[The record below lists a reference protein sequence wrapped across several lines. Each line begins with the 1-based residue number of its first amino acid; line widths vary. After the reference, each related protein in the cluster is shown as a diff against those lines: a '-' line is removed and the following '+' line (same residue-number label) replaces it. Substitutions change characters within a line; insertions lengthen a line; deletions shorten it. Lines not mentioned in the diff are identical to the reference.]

1 MAATSPVPPAS
12 SGQLVRGFGLWGL
25 AALVLNGIIG
35 AGVFALPGSVAQ
47 FAGSWAPLVI
57 FGVGLAFLPVV
68 LVFAWL
74 AGLFD
79 ETGGPIIYV
88 REAFGTAAGFQTG
101 WVQCLAT
108 TAASA
113 ANANVLADYV
123 LRFAPGLQTA
133 ALAHN
138 AVMLTAIGLAFGV
151 NMLEIRNSDRWI
163 KLITALKLTPLV
175 LLVALALPA
184 LAGGPALL
192 PAGEWSLAQ
201 AILLSVY
208 AFTGFEG
215 ALCLGGEARDPRR
228 DFPRALMVV
237 FLFTV
242 ALYSALAWG
251 YVATAYAPGPADK
264 ASLLTMGA
272 VLAGGIGA
280 AAIIAA
286 AVFSILGNVI
296 TTPMNT
302 SRRLLALE
310 QIGMLPRWFGV
321 IHAGSGIPRNAVVF
335 TYAVVALLAMSG
347 GFAALA
353 VLSVAARLVVYLACA
368 AALPV
373 VRKRRG
379 LPMPA
384 AMIAVVGAALA
395 ICLLLI
401 AQSDLKAWLGLLLAV
416 VIGFVIKWIAALSR
430 VQPEMVAGEPG
441 GAP

>member
-1 MAATSPVPPAS
+1 MIRAPAA
-12 SGQLVRGFGLWGL
+12 SGQLIRGFGLWGL
-25 AALVLNGIIG
+25 AALILNGIIG

-57 FGVGLAFLPVV
+57 LGVGFAFLPVV

-74 AGLFD
+74 AGMFD

-101 WVQCLAT
+101 WVQSLAT

-113 ANANVLADYV
+113 ANANVLADYL
-123 LRFAPGLQTA
+123 LRLAPAGQTG
-133 ALAHN
+133 ALAHG
-138 AVMLTAIGLAFGV
+138 AVVLAAIGLAFAV
-151 NMLEIRNSDRWI
+151 NMLAIRNSDRWI
-163 KLITALKLTPLV
+163 KLITALKLLPLV

-215 ALCLGGEARDPRR
+215 ALCLGGEARDPQT
-228 DFPRALMVV
+228 DFPRALVAV

-242 ALYSALAWG
+242 ALYAALAWG
-251 YVATAYAPGPADK
+251 YVATAYAPGTADK
-264 ASLLTMGA
+264 AALLTMGA
-272 VLAGGIGA
+272 LLAGALGA
-280 AAIIAA
+280 GLVVCA
-286 AVFSILGNVI
+286 AVFSIFGNVI

-310 QIGMLPRWFGV
+310 QIGMLPGWFGV

-353 VLSVAARLVVYLACA
+353 VLSVAARLVVYFACA
-368 AALPV
+368 AALPM
-373 VRKRRG
+373 VRRRRG

-384 AMIAVVGAALA
+384 GMIAVVGAALV

-401 AQSDLKAWLGLLLAV
+401 AQSDLKAWLGLMLAIM
-416 VIGFVIKWIAALSR
+416 IGFVVTWIAAPARAKPGLI
-430 VQPEMVAGEPG
+430 AGEPG
-441 GAP
+441 GTP

>member
-1 MAATSPVPPAS
+1 MTSAPAS

-25 AALVLNGIIG
+25 GALILNGIIG

-57 FGVGLAFLPVV
+57 LGVGLAFLPVV
-68 LVFAWL
+68 LVFAAL

-88 REAFGTAAGFQTG
+88 REAFGTTAGFQTG

-113 ANANVLADYV
+113 ANANVLADYG
-123 LRFAPGLQTA
+123 LRFLPGLTGG
-133 ALAHN
+133 ALAHG
-138 AVMLTAIGLAFGV
+138 AVVLTAIALAFGV

-163 KLITALKLTPLV
+163 KLITVAKLTPLV

-184 LAGGPALL
+184 LAGGNGGSGLL

-215 ALCLGGEARDPRR
+215 ALCLGGEARDPQR
-228 DFPRALMVV
+228 DFPRALVAV

-242 ALYSALAWG
+242 TLYSALAWG
-251 YVATAYAPGPADK
+251 YVATAYTPGPADK
-264 ASLLTMGA
+264 ASLLTMGT

-280 AAIIAA
+280 AAIITA
-286 AVFSILGNVI
+286 AVFSILGNII

-321 IHAGSGIPRNAVVF
+321 IHGGSGIPRNAVVF
-335 TYAVVALLAMSG
+335 TYAVAALLALSG

-373 VRKRRG
+373 VRRRRG
-379 LPMPA
+379 LAVPA
-384 AMIAVVGAALA
+384 RLIAVVGAALA
-395 ICLLLI
+395 ICLALI
-401 AQSDLKAWLGLLLAV
+401 AQSDFKAWAALALAIA
-416 VIGFVIKWIAALSR
+416 IGFAIKGIAAPAAKR
-430 VQPEMVAGEPG
+430 
-441 GAP
+441 GAAYK

>member
-1 MAATSPVPPAS
+1 
-12 SGQLVRGFGLWGL
+12 LIRGFGLWGL
-25 AALVLNGIIG
+25 AALILNGIIG
-35 AGVFALPGSVAQ
+35 AGVFALPGSVAH
-47 FAGSWAPLVI
+47 FGGSWAPLVI
-57 FGVGLAFLPVV
+57 LGVGLAFLPVV

-74 AGLFD
+74 AGMFD

-101 WVQCLAT
+101 WVQSLAT

-113 ANANVLADYV
+113 ANANVLADYL
-123 LRFAPGLQTA
+123 LRLAPAAQTG
-133 ALAHN
+133 ALAHG
-138 AVMLTAIGLAFGV
+138 AIVLTAIGLAFAV
-151 NMLEIRNSDRWI
+151 NMLEILSSDRWI
-163 KLITALKLTPLV
+163 KLITVAKLLPLL

-184 LAGGPALL
+184 LASGPTLL

-215 ALCLGGEARDPRR
+215 ALCLGGEARNPQA
-228 DFPRALMVV
+228 DFPRALTAV

-242 ALYSALAWG
+242 ALYAALAWG
-251 YVATAYAPGPADK
+251 YVATAYAPGAADK
-264 ASLLTMGA
+264 ASLLTMGTL
-272 VLAGGIGA
+272 LAGVLGA
-280 AAIIAA
+280 GLVVCA
-286 AVFSILGNVI
+286 AVFSIFGNVI

-310 QIGMLPRWFGV
+310 QIGALPRWFGL
-321 IHAGSGIPRNAVVF
+321 IHPGSGIPRNAVVF
-335 TYAVVALLAMSG
+335 TYAIVALLAMSG

-373 VRKRRG
+373 VRRRRG
-379 LPMPA
+379 LPVPA
-384 AMIAVVGAALA
+384 RMAAVVAAALM

-401 AQSDLKAWLGLLLAV
+401 AQSDPKAWAALGAV
-416 VIGFVIKWIAALSR
+416 VLIGFAIKWIAAQA
-430 VQPEMVAGEPG
+430 VQPDPA
-441 GAP
+441 AKC

>member
-1 MAATSPVPPAS
+1 MNAPT
-12 SGQLVRGFGLWGL
+12 GQLVRGFGLWGL
-25 AALVLNGIIG
+25 GALILNGIIG

-47 FAGSWAPLVI
+47 YAGSWAPLVI
-57 FGVGLAFLPVV
+57 LGVGLAFLPVV
-68 LVFAWL
+68 LVFAAL

-88 REAFGTAAGFQTG
+88 REAFGTTAGFQTG

-123 LRFAPGLQTA
+123 LRFLPDLKGG
-133 ALAHN
+133 ALAHGC
-138 AVMLTAIGLAFGV
+138 VVLLAIALAFAV

-163 KLITALKLTPLV
+163 KLITVAKLTPLV

-184 LAGGPALL
+184 IGGGSGGSGLL

-215 ALCLGGEARDPRR
+215 ALCLGGEARDPKA
-228 DFPRALMVV
+228 DFPRALVAV

-242 ALYSALAWG
+242 TLYSALAWG
-251 YVATAYAPGPADK
+251 YVATAYTPGPADK
-264 ASLLTMGA
+264 ASLLTMGT

-286 AVFSILGNVI
+286 AVFSILGNII

-321 IHAGSGIPRNAVVF
+321 IHAGSGIPRNSVVF
-335 TYAVVALLAMSG
+335 TYAVAALLALSG

-373 VRKRRG
+373 VRRRRG
-379 LPMPA
+379 LAVPVRL
-384 AMIAVVGAALA
+384 IAVVGAALA
-395 ICLLLI
+395 ICLALI
-401 AQSDLKAWLGLLLAV
+401 AQSDLKAWAALALAIG
-416 VIGFVIKWIAALSR
+416 IGFAIKGIAAQA
-430 VQPEMVAGEPG
+430 VQPD
-441 GAP
+441 GAAVG

>member
-1 MAATSPVPPAS
+1 MSATSPTSPAP

-25 AALVLNGIIG
+25 AALILNGIIG

-57 FGVGLAFLPVV
+57 LGVGLAFLPVV

-123 LRFAPGLQTA
+123 LRFMPATQST
-133 ALAHN
+133 ALAHG
-138 AVMLTAIGLAFGV
+138 AVVLAAIALAFTV
-151 NMLEIRNSDRWI
+151 NLLEIRNSDRWI
-163 KLITALKLTPLV
+163 KLITVAKLTPLV

-215 ALCLGGEARDPRR
+215 ALCLGGEARNPKA
-228 DFPRALMVV
+228 DFPRALMGV

-251 YVATAYAPGPADK
+251 YVATAFAPGAADK
-264 ASLLTMGA
+264 ASLLTMGTM
-272 VLAGGIGA
+272 LAGAIGA
-280 AAIIAA
+280 AAIIGAA
-286 AVFSILGNVI
+286 SFSILGNVI

-368 AALPV
+368 AALPMV
-373 VRKRRG
+373 HRRRG
-379 LPMPA
+379 LPLTA
-384 AMIAVVGAALA
+384 GKLAVVAGALT
-395 ICLLLI
+395 ICALLI
-401 AQSDLKAWLGLLLAV
+401 AQSDLKAWLGLGLAV
-416 VIGFVIKWIAALSR
+416 LIGFAIKWIAA
-430 VQPEMVAGEPG
+430 PKITPG
-441 GAP
+441 GAAAG

>member
-1 MAATSPVPPAS
+1 MSAP

-25 AALVLNGIIG
+25 GALILNGIIG

-47 FAGSWAPLVI
+47 FAGSWAPLAI
-57 FGVGLAFLPVV
+57 LGVGLAFLPVV
-68 LVFAWL
+68 LVFAAL

-88 REAFGTAAGFQTG
+88 REAFGTTAGFQTG

-113 ANANVLADYV
+113 ANANVLADYM
-123 LRFAPGLQTA
+123 LRMLPAAQNA
-133 ALAHN
+133 ALAHG
-138 AVMLTAIGLAFGV
+138 AVVLLAIGLAFAV
-151 NMLEIRNSDRWI
+151 NLLEIRNSDRWI
-163 KLITALKLTPLV
+163 KLITVAKLTPLV

-184 LAGGPALL
+184 LASGPALL
-192 PAGEWSLAQ
+192 PASEWSLAQ

-215 ALCLGGEARDPRR
+215 ALCLGGEARDPQR
-228 DFPRALMVV
+228 DFPRALVAV

-242 ALYSALAWG
+242 TLYSALAWS

-264 ASLLTMGA
+264 ASLLTMGT

-280 AAIIAA
+280 AAIITA
-286 AVFSILGNVI
+286 AVFSILGNII

-335 TYAVVALLAMSG
+335 TYAVAALLALSG

-373 VRKRRG
+373 VRRRRG
-379 LPMPA
+379 MPVPA
-384 AMIAVVGAALA
+384 RLIVIVAAALA
-395 ICLLLI
+395 IGLLLI
-401 AQSDLKAWLGLLLAV
+401 AQSDLKAWAALALAIS
-416 VIGFVIKWIAALSR
+416 IGFAIKGVAAPAAKR
-430 VQPEMVAGEPG
+430 
-441 GAP
+441 GAVGR

>member
-1 MAATSPVPPAS
+1 MSAGTAPRSDQAG

-35 AGVFALPGSVAQ
+35 AGIFALPGSVAQ
-47 FAGSWAPLVI
+47 FAGGWAPLVI

-101 WVQCLAT
+101 WIQCLAT

-113 ANANVLADYV
+113 ANANVLADYL
-123 LRFAPGLQTA
+123 LRVVPAAQDA
-133 ALAHN
+133 ALTHG
-138 AVMLTAIGLAFGV
+138 AVVLTAIALALTV
-151 NMLEIRNSDRWI
+151 NLLEIRSSDRWI
-163 KLITALKLTPLV
+163 KLITVAKLSPLV
-175 LLVALALPA
+175 MLVALAVPA

-192 PAGEWSLAQ
+192 PASEWSLAQ

-215 ALCLGGEARDPRR
+215 ALCLGGEARDPKA
-228 DFPRALMVV
+228 DFPRALIGV

-242 ALYSALAWG
+242 TLYAALAWG
-251 YVATAYAPGPADK
+251 YVATAYAPGTADK
-264 ASLLTMGA
+264 ASLLTMGT
-272 VLAGGIGA
+272 VLAAGVGA

-310 QIGMLPRWFGV
+310 QIDMLPRWFGV
-321 IHAGSGIPRNAVVF
+321 IHPATGIPRNAVVF

-353 VLSVAARLVVYLACA
+353 VLSVAARLVVYLACT

-373 VRKRRG
+373 VRRRRG
-379 LPMPA
+379 LPVP
-384 AMIAVVGAALA
+384 VRQGAAVA
-395 ICLLLI
+395 AAAVICLLLI
-401 AQSDLKAWLGLLLAV
+401 AQSDLKAWAGLALAIA
-416 VIGFVIKWIAALSR
+416 IGFAISRITAPARPAAT
-430 VQPEMVAGEPG
+430 
-441 GAP
+441 

>member
-1 MAATSPVPPAS
+1 MSTP

-25 AALVLNGIIG
+25 AALILNGVVG

-68 LVFAWL
+68 LVFAGL

-88 REAFGTAAGFQTG
+88 REAFGTAAGFQAG

-113 ANANVLADYV
+113 ANANVLADYL
-123 LRFAPGLQTA
+123 LRMVPAQQAG
-133 ALAHN
+133 ALAHGGVVL
-138 AVMLTAIGLAFGV
+138 AAIGLAFAI
-151 NMLEIRNSDRWI
+151 NLLEIRNSDRWI
-163 KLITALKLTPLV
+163 KLISAAKLLPLM

-184 LAGGPALL
+184 IGGGPALL
-192 PAGEWSLAQ
+192 PASEWSLAQ

-215 ALCLGGEARDPRR
+215 ALCLGGEAHNPQR
-228 DFPRALMVV
+228 DFPRALVGV

-242 ALYSALAWG
+242 ALYALLAWG
-251 YVATAYAPGPADK
+251 YVATAYAPGAADK
-264 ASLLTMGA
+264 AALLTMA
-272 VLAGGIGA
+272 TVLAGALGA
-280 AAIIAA
+280 AVIVGTAG
-286 AVFSILGNVI
+286 VSILGNVI

-335 TYAVVALLAMSG
+335 TYTVVALLALSG

-373 VRKRRG
+373 VRRRRG
-379 LPMPA
+379 LAVPVRL
-384 AMIAVVGAALA
+384 IAVVGAALA
-395 ICLLLI
+395 ICLALI
-401 AQSDLKAWLGLLLAV
+401 AQSDFKAWAALALAIAV
-416 VIGFVIKWIAALSR
+416 GFAIKRIAA
-430 VQPEMVAGEPG
+430 QAIPTD
-441 GAP
+441 GAARA

>member
-1 MAATSPVPPAS
+1 MTTLSHDLPAQVP
-12 SGQLVRGFGLWGL
+12 SGRLIRGFGLWGL
-25 AALVLNGIIG
+25 AALILNGMVG

-47 FAGSWAPLVI
+47 FAGSWTPLVI

-68 LVFAWL
+68 LVFAGL

-88 REAFGTAAGFQTG
+88 REAFGLTAGFQAG

-123 LRFAPGLQTA
+123 LRFLPPAQSG
-133 ALAHN
+133 ALAHG
-138 AVMLTAIGLAFGV
+138 AVVLVAIGLAFAV
-151 NMLEIRNSDRWI
+151 NLLETRSSDRWI
-163 KLITALKLTPLV
+163 KLISVAKLLPLL
-175 LLVALALPA
+175 LLVGLALPA
-184 LAGGPALL
+184 MVGGPALL
-192 PAGEWSLAQ
+192 PASAWSLAQ

-215 ALCLGGEARDPRR
+215 ALCLGGEAHDPQR
-228 DFPRALMVV
+228 DFPRALVGV

-242 ALYSALAWG
+242 ALYALLAWG
-251 YVATAYAPGPADK
+251 YVATAYAPGAADK
-264 ASLLTMGA
+264 ASLLTMA
-272 VLAGGIGA
+272 TVLAGAIGA
-280 AAIIAA
+280 AVIVGT
-286 AVFSILGNVI
+286 AVMSILGNVI

-321 IHAGSGIPRNAVVF
+321 IHSASGIPRNAVVF

-353 VLSVAARLVVYLACA
+353 VLSVAARLVVYLACS

-373 VRKRRG
+373 VRRRRG
-379 LPMPA
+379 LPVPA
-384 AMIAVVGAALA
+384 RLIAVVIAALA

-401 AQSDLKAWLGLLLAV
+401 AQSDLKAWAALALAIA
-416 VIGFVIKWIAALSR
+416 IGFAIKWIAA
-430 VQPEMVAGEPG
+430 QAIAPD
-441 GAP
+441 GALVG

>member
-1 MAATSPVPPAS
+1 MRAPAS

-25 AALVLNGIIG
+25 GALILNGIIG

-47 FAGSWAPLVI
+47 FAGSWAPLAI
-57 FGVGLAFLPVV
+57 LGVGLAFLPVV
-68 LVFAWL
+68 LVFAAL

-88 REAFGTAAGFQTG
+88 REAFGTTAGFQTG

-113 ANANVLADYV
+113 ANANVLADYM
-123 LRFAPGLQTA
+123 LRMLPAAQNA
-133 ALAHN
+133 ALAHG
-138 AVMLTAIGLAFGV
+138 AVVLLAIGLAFAV
-151 NMLEIRNSDRWI
+151 NLLEIRNSDRWI
-163 KLITALKLTPLV
+163 KLITVAKLTPLV
-175 LLVALALPA
+175 LLVVLALPA
-184 LAGGPALL
+184 LASGPALL

-215 ALCLGGEARDPRR
+215 ALCLGGEARDPQR
-228 DFPRALMVV
+228 DFPRALVAV

-242 ALYSALAWG
+242 TLYSALAWS

-264 ASLLTMGA
+264 ASLLTMGT

-280 AAIIAA
+280 AAIITA
-286 AVFSILGNVI
+286 AVFSILGNII

-335 TYAVVALLAMSG
+335 TYAVAALLALSG

-373 VRKRRG
+373 VRRRRG
-379 LPMPA
+379 MPVPA
-384 AMIAVVGAALA
+384 RLIVIVAAALA
-395 ICLLLI
+395 IGLLLI
-401 AQSDLKAWLGLLLAV
+401 AQSDLKAWAALALAIS
-416 VIGFVIKWIAALSR
+416 IGFAIKGVAAPAAKR
-430 VQPEMVAGEPG
+430 
-441 GAP
+441 GAVGR

>member
-1 MAATSPVPPAS
+1 MRAPAS

-25 AALVLNGIIG
+25 GALILNGIIG

-47 FAGSWAPLVI
+47 FAGSWAPLAI
-57 FGVGLAFLPVV
+57 LGVGLAFLPVV
-68 LVFAWL
+68 LVFAAL

-88 REAFGTAAGFQTG
+88 REAFGTTAGFQTG

-113 ANANVLADYV
+113 ANANVLADYM
-123 LRFAPGLQTA
+123 LRMLPAAQNA
-133 ALAHN
+133 ALAHG
-138 AVMLTAIGLAFGV
+138 AVVLLAIGLAFAV
-151 NMLEIRNSDRWI
+151 NLLEIRNSDRWI
-163 KLITALKLTPLV
+163 KLITVAKLTPLV

-184 LAGGPALL
+184 LASGPALL

-215 ALCLGGEARDPRR
+215 ALCLGGEARDPQR
-228 DFPRALMVV
+228 DFPRALVAV

-242 ALYSALAWG
+242 TLYSALAWS
-251 YVATAYAPGPADK
+251 YVATAYVPGPADK
-264 ASLLTMGA
+264 ASLLTMGT

-280 AAIIAA
+280 AAIITA
-286 AVFSILGNVI
+286 AVFSILGNII

-335 TYAVVALLAMSG
+335 TYAVAALLALSG

-373 VRKRRG
+373 VRRRRG
-379 LPMPA
+379 MPVPA
-384 AMIAVVGAALA
+384 RLIVIVGAALA
-395 ICLLLI
+395 IGLLLI
-401 AQSDLKAWLGLLLAV
+401 AQSDLMAWAALALAIS
-416 VIGFVIKWIAALSR
+416 IGFAIKGVAAPAAKR
-430 VQPEMVAGEPG
+430 
-441 GAP
+441 GAVGR

>member
-1 MAATSPVPPAS
+1 MSTP

-25 AALVLNGIIG
+25 AALILNGVVG

-68 LVFAWL
+68 LVFAGL

-88 REAFGTAAGFQTG
+88 REAFGTAAGFQAG

-123 LRFAPGLQTA
+123 LRMVPA
-133 ALAHN
+133 AQAGAFMHGGVVLA
-138 AVMLTAIGLAFGV
+138 AIGLAFAI
-151 NMLEIRNSDRWI
+151 NLLEVRNSDRWI
-163 KLITALKLTPLV
+163 KLISAAKLLPLV
-175 LLVALALPA
+175 LLVGLALPA
-184 LAGGPALL
+184 ISGGPALL
-192 PAGEWSLAQ
+192 LASEWSLAQ

-215 ALCLGGEARDPRR
+215 ALCLGGEARDPQR
-228 DFPRALMVV
+228 DFPRALVAV
-237 FLFTV
+237 FLVTV

-251 YVATAYAPGPADK
+251 YVATAYAPGPADSPVDK
-264 ASLLTMGA
+264 AALLTMA
-272 VLAGGIGA
+272 TVLAGAIGA
-280 AAIIAA
+280 AVIVGT
-286 AVFSILGNVI
+286 AVISILGNMI

-335 TYAVVALLAMSG
+335 TYTVVALLALSG

-373 VRKRRG
+373 VRRRRG
-379 LPMPA
+379 LAVPVRL
-384 AMIAVVGAALA
+384 IAVVGAALA
-395 ICLLLI
+395 ICLALI
-401 AQSDLKAWLGLLLAV
+401 AQSDFKAWAALALAIAV
-416 VIGFVIKWIAALSR
+416 GFAIKRIAA
-430 VQPEMVAGEPG
+430 QAIPTD
-441 GAP
+441 GAARA

>member
-1 MAATSPVPPAS
+1 MRAPAS

-25 AALVLNGIIG
+25 GALILNGIIG

-47 FAGSWAPLVI
+47 FAGSWAPLAI
-57 FGVGLAFLPVV
+57 LGVGLAFLPVV
-68 LVFAWL
+68 LVFAAL

-88 REAFGTAAGFQTG
+88 REAFGTTAGFQTG

-113 ANANVLADYV
+113 ANANVLADYM
-123 LRFAPGLQTA
+123 LRMLPAAQNA
-133 ALAHN
+133 ALAHG
-138 AVMLTAIGLAFGV
+138 AVVLLAIGLAFAV
-151 NMLEIRNSDRWI
+151 NLLEIRNSDRWI
-163 KLITALKLTPLV
+163 KLITVAKLTPLV

-184 LAGGPALL
+184 LASGPALL

-215 ALCLGGEARDPRR
+215 ALCLGGEARDPQR
-228 DFPRALMVV
+228 DFPRALVAV

-242 ALYSALAWG
+242 TLYSALAWS

-264 ASLLTMGA
+264 ASLLTMGT

-280 AAIIAA
+280 AAIITA
-286 AVFSILGNVI
+286 AVFSILGNII

-335 TYAVVALLAMSG
+335 TYAVAALLALSG

-373 VRKRRG
+373 VRRRRG
-379 LPMPA
+379 MPVPA
-384 AMIAVVGAALA
+384 RLIAIVAAALA
-395 ICLLLI
+395 IGLLLI
-401 AQSDLKAWLGLLLAV
+401 AQSDLKAWAALALAIS
-416 VIGFVIKWIAALSR
+416 IGFAIKGVAAPAAKR
-430 VQPEMVAGEPG
+430 
-441 GAP
+441 GAVGR

>member
-1 MAATSPVPPAS
+1 MRAPAS

-25 AALVLNGIIG
+25 GALILNGIIG

-47 FAGSWAPLVI
+47 FAGSWAPLAI
-57 FGVGLAFLPVV
+57 LGVGLAFLPVV
-68 LVFAWL
+68 LVFAAL

-88 REAFGTAAGFQTG
+88 REAFGTTAGFQTG

-113 ANANVLADYV
+113 ANANVLADYM
-123 LRFAPGLQTA
+123 LRMLPAAQNA
-133 ALAHN
+133 ALAHG
-138 AVMLTAIGLAFGV
+138 AVVLLAIGLAFAV
-151 NMLEIRNSDRWI
+151 NLLEIRNSDRWI
-163 KLITALKLTPLV
+163 KLITVAKLTPLV
-175 LLVALALPA
+175 LLVAFALPA
-184 LAGGPALL
+184 LASGPALL

-215 ALCLGGEARDPRR
+215 ALCLGGEARDPQR
-228 DFPRALMVV
+228 DFPRALVAV

-242 ALYSALAWG
+242 TLYSALAWS

-264 ASLLTMGA
+264 ASLLTMGT

-280 AAIIAA
+280 AAIITA
-286 AVFSILGNVI
+286 AVFSILGNII

-335 TYAVVALLAMSG
+335 TYAVAALLALSG

-373 VRKRRG
+373 VRRRRG
-379 LPMPA
+379 MPVPA
-384 AMIAVVGAALA
+384 RLIVIVTAALA
-395 ICLLLI
+395 IGLLLI
-401 AQSDLKAWLGLLLAV
+401 AQSDLKAWAALALAIS
-416 VIGFVIKWIAALSR
+416 IGFAIKGVAAPAAKR
-430 VQPEMVAGEPG
+430 
-441 GAP
+441 GAVGR

>member
-1 MAATSPVPPAS
+1 MRAPAS

-25 AALVLNGIIG
+25 GALILNGIIG

-47 FAGSWAPLVI
+47 FAGSWAPLAI
-57 FGVGLAFLPVV
+57 LGVGLAFLPVV
-68 LVFAWL
+68 LVFAAL

-88 REAFGTAAGFQTG
+88 REAFGTTAGFQTG

-113 ANANVLADYV
+113 ANANVLADYM
-123 LRFAPGLQTA
+123 LRMLPAAQNA
-133 ALAHN
+133 ALAHG
-138 AVMLTAIGLAFGV
+138 AVVLFAIGLAFAV
-151 NMLEIRNSDRWI
+151 NLLEIRNSDRWI
-163 KLITALKLTPLV
+163 KLITVAKLTPLV

-184 LAGGPALL
+184 LASGPALL

-215 ALCLGGEARDPRR
+215 ALCLGGEARDPQR
-228 DFPRALMVV
+228 DFPRALVAV

-242 ALYSALAWG
+242 TLYSALAWS

-264 ASLLTMGA
+264 ASLLTMGT

-280 AAIIAA
+280 AAIITA
-286 AVFSILGNVI
+286 AVFSILGNII

-335 TYAVVALLAMSG
+335 TYAVAALLALSG

-373 VRKRRG
+373 VRRRRG
-379 LPMPA
+379 MPVPA
-384 AMIAVVGAALA
+384 RLIVIVAAALA
-395 ICLLLI
+395 IGLLLI
-401 AQSDLKAWLGLLLAV
+401 AQSDLKAWAALALAIS
-416 VIGFVIKWIAALSR
+416 IGFAIKGVAAPAAKR
-430 VQPEMVAGEPG
+430 
-441 GAP
+441 GAVGR

>member
-1 MAATSPVPPAS
+1 MATISQDRTEPAA
-12 SGQLVRGFGLWGL
+12 SGRLIRGFGFWGL
-25 AALVLNGIIG
+25 AALILNGIIG

-68 LVFAWL
+68 LVFAQL

-88 REAFGTAAGFQTG
+88 REAFGTAAGFQAG

-123 LRFAPGLQTA
+123 LRMVPAAQNG
-133 ALAHN
+133 ALAHG
-138 AVMLTAIGLAFGV
+138 AVVLAAIGLAFAV
-151 NMLEIRNSDRWI
+151 NLLEIRNSDRWI
-163 KLITALKLTPLV
+163 KLISVAKLLPLFV
-175 LLVALALPA
+175 LVALALPA
-184 LAGGPALL
+184 IGGGPALL
-192 PAGEWSLAQ
+192 PASEWSLAQ

-215 ALCLGGEARDPRR
+215 ALCLGGEARDPQR
-228 DFPRALMVV
+228 DFPRALVAV
-237 FLFTV
+237 FFVTV

-272 VLAGGIGA
+272 MLAGGIGA

-286 AVFSILGNVI
+286 AAISILGNVI

-310 QIGMLPRWFGV
+310 QIGMLPRWFGA
-321 IHAGSGIPRNAVVF
+321 IHPASGIPRNAVVF
-335 TYAVVALLAMSG
+335 TYAVIGLLALSG

-353 VLSVAARLVVYLACA
+353 VLSVAARLVVYLACT

-373 VRKRRG
+373 VRIRRG
-379 LPMPA
+379 LPVSA
-384 AMIAVVGAALA
+384 LLIAMVAAALV

-401 AQSDLKAWLGLLLAV
+401 AQTDLKAWAALAV
-416 VIGFVIKWIAALSR
+416 AITIGFAIKWIAAPAT
-430 VQPEMVAGEPG
+430 QPE
-441 GAP
+441 GAARG

>member
-1 MAATSPVPPAS
+1 MRAPAS

-25 AALVLNGIIG
+25 GALILNGIIG

-47 FAGSWAPLVI
+47 FAGSWAPLAI
-57 FGVGLAFLPVV
+57 LGVGLAFLPVV
-68 LVFAWL
+68 LVFAAL

-88 REAFGTAAGFQTG
+88 REAFGTTAGFQTG

-113 ANANVLADYV
+113 ANANVLADYM
-123 LRFAPGLQTA
+123 LRMLPAAQNA
-133 ALAHN
+133 ALAHG
-138 AVMLTAIGLAFGV
+138 AVVLLAIGLAFAV
-151 NMLEIRNSDRWI
+151 NLLEIRNSDRWI
-163 KLITALKLTPLV
+163 KLITVAKLTPLV

-184 LAGGPALL
+184 LASGPALL

-215 ALCLGGEARDPRR
+215 ALCLGGEARDPQR
-228 DFPRALMVV
+228 DFPRALVAV

-242 ALYSALAWG
+242 TLYSALAWS

-264 ASLLTMGA
+264 ASLLTMGT

-280 AAIIAA
+280 AAIITA
-286 AVFSILGNVI
+286 AVFSILGNII

-335 TYAVVALLAMSG
+335 TYAVAALLALSG

-373 VRKRRG
+373 VRRRRG
-379 LPMPA
+379 MPVPA
-384 AMIAVVGAALA
+384 RLIVIVAAALA
-395 ICLLLI
+395 IGLLLI
-401 AQSDLKAWLGLLLAV
+401 AQSDLKAWAALALAIS
-416 VIGFVIKWIAALSR
+416 IGFAIKGVAAPAAKR
-430 VQPEMVAGEPG
+430 
-441 GAP
+441 GAVGR

>member
-1 MAATSPVPPAS
+1 MRAPAS

-25 AALVLNGIIG
+25 GALILNGIIG

-47 FAGSWAPLVI
+47 FAGSWAPLAI
-57 FGVGLAFLPVV
+57 LGVGLAFLPVV
-68 LVFAWL
+68 LVFAAL

-88 REAFGTAAGFQTG
+88 REAFGTTAGFQTG

-113 ANANVLADYV
+113 ANANVLADYM
-123 LRFAPGLQTA
+123 LRMLPAAQNA
-133 ALAHN
+133 ALAHG
-138 AVMLTAIGLAFGV
+138 AVVLLAIGLAFAV
-151 NMLEIRNSDRWI
+151 NLLEIRNSDRWI
-163 KLITALKLTPLV
+163 KLITVAKLTPLV

-184 LAGGPALL
+184 LASGPALL

-215 ALCLGGEARDPRR
+215 ALCLGGEARDPQR
-228 DFPRALMVV
+228 DFPRALVAV

-242 ALYSALAWG
+242 TLYSALAWS
-251 YVATAYAPGPADK
+251 YVATAYVPGPADK
-264 ASLLTMGA
+264 ASLLTMGT

-280 AAIIAA
+280 AAIITA
-286 AVFSILGNVI
+286 AVFSILGNII

-335 TYAVVALLAMSG
+335 TYAVAALLALSG

-373 VRKRRG
+373 VRRRRG
-379 LPMPA
+379 MPVPA
-384 AMIAVVGAALA
+384 RLIVIVAAALA
-395 ICLLLI
+395 IGLLLI
-401 AQSDLKAWLGLLLAV
+401 AQSDLMAWAALALAIS
-416 VIGFVIKWIAALSR
+416 IGFAIKGVAAPAAKR
-430 VQPEMVAGEPG
+430 
-441 GAP
+441 GAVGR